1 MAKVG
6 PLVNKQPPWRVPDA
20 RTLYGRTVS
29 VMPLLAARH
38 GHDLYRSFAGTD
50 GEEALWT
57 YMAYGPFATYSAF
70 GTWIEDRAAGSDPRF
85 VVLVPRDTG
94 KPAGMASYMRIEAA
108 NGVCE
113 IGNIWFAPS
122 LQRTCAATEAICL
135 MMRHVFDDLGY
146 RRLEWKCDALNA
158 ASRRAAE
165 RLGFTFE
172 GVFRQHMIIKGRNRD
187 TAWYAII
194 DRDWPAR
201 RRRLEAWLAAANFDA
216 QGRQLSALST
226 ACLD

>member
-1 MAKVG
+1 
-6 PLVNKQPPWRVPDA
+6 
-20 RTLYGRTVS
+20 
-29 VMPLLAARH
+29 
-38 GHDLYRSFAGTD
+38 
-50 GEEALWT
+50 
-57 YMAYGPFATYSAF
+57 
-70 GTWIEDRAAGSDPRF
+70 
-85 VVLVPRDTG
+85 
-94 KPAGMASYMRIEAA
+94 MASYMRIDAA

-122 LQRTCAATEAICL
+122 LQRTCAATEAIYL

-172 GVFRQHMIIKGRNRD
+172 GIFRQHMIIKGRNRD

-194 DRDWPAR
+194 DREWPAR
-201 RRRLEAWLAAANFDA
+201 RRRLEVWLAAANFDG

-226 ACLD
+226 ACLE